1 MHFESEAQLYV
12 DMVAEA
18 AVVGLN
24 YPVEV
29 ACGATFRSDGF
40 ALVASSVRNVVTKS
54 AFDRVVRLIW
64 DQTRL
69 SEAEHLRMEKFLGAM
84 RKRYGFQ

>member
-1 MHFESEAQLYV
+1 MHFESEAQLYM

-18 AVVGLN
+18 AVVGLD
-24 YPVEV
+24 YPVAV

-54 AFDRVVRLIW
+54 AFDRVVKEIW
-64 DQTRL
+64 HQTRRN
-69 SEAEHLRMEKFLGAM
+69 EAEHVAIDNFLRAM
-84 RKRYGFQ
+84 RKRYGF